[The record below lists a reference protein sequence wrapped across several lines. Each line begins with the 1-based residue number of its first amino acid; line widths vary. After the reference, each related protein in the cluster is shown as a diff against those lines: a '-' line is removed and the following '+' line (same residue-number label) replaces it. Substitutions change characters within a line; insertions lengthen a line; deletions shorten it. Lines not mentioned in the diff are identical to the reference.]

1 MREEILIR
9 IDAKYI
15 NYVNRIMEGYEY
27 LGVVST
33 VKDTTDVLRIRTTP
47 DTYKEVQDILDNL
60 PIEFEYVKLNCSSL

>member
-33 VKDTTDVLRIRTTP
+33 VKGTTDVLRIRTTP
-47 DTYKEVQDILDNL
+47 DTYREVQDILDNL
-60 PIEFEYVKLNCSSL
+60 PIEFEYV